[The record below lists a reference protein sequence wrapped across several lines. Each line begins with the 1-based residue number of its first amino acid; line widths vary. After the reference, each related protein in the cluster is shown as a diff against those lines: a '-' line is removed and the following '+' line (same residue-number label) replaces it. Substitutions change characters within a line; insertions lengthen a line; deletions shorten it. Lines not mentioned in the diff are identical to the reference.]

1 MKKQIVPLFS
11 SYVTVIKLDEDI
23 KELKT
28 SNEKFRNSEWG
39 SSSSSINKRV
49 LEKYPKTK
57 KILLDKFKKVALED
71 YKYEN
76 DFIITTSWFTK
87 TLKDQSSLMHIHK
100 NSFYSGVYY
109 FDDYTDKSAPIIFH
123 SPLHQFYD
131 FDIVPSNWNIQ
142 NSSIWKIKPQKN
154 LLLIF
159 PSYLQHSIEK
169 SIEDT
174 TRYSLAFNIIP
185 VGEYGLGDSM
195 VNTEWLT

>member
-1 MKKQIVPLFS
+1 MKQIVPLFS
-11 SYVTVIKLDEDI
+11 SCVTVIQLDEDI
-23 KELKT
+23 KEFKT
-28 SNEKFRNSEWG
+28 SNEKFKNSGWG

-131 FDIVPSNWNIQ
+131 FDIVPSNWNVQ
-142 NSSIWKIKPQKN
+142 NSTIWKIKPQKN
-154 LLLIF
+154 FLLIF

-169 SIEDT
+169 SIENT

-195 VNTEWLT
+195 VNTKWLT

>member
-1 MKKQIVPLFS
+1 MKQIVPLFS
-11 SYVTVIKLDEDI
+11 SCVTVIQLDEDI
-23 KELKT
+23 KEFKT
-28 SNEKFRNSEWG
+28 SDEKFKNSEWG

-131 FDIVPSNWNIQ
+131 FDLMPSNWTIQ
-142 NSSIWKIKPQKN
+142 NSTIWKIQPQKN
-154 LLLIF
+154 CLLIF

-169 SIEDT
+169 SIENT

-195 VNTEWLT
+195 VNTKWLI

>member
-1 MKKQIVPLFS
+1 MKQLVPLFS
-11 SYVTVIKLDEDI
+11 SCVTVIQLDEDI
-23 KELKT
+23 KEFKT
-28 SNEKFRNSEWG
+28 SNEKFKNSGWG

-131 FDIVPSNWNIQ
+131 FDLMPSNWTIQ
-142 NSSIWKIKPQKN
+142 NSTIWKIQPQKN
-154 LLLIF
+154 CLLIF

-169 SIEDT
+169 SIENT

-195 VNTEWLT
+195 VNTKWLI

>member
-1 MKKQIVPLFS
+1 MKQIVPLFS
-11 SYVTVIKLDEDI
+11 SCVTVIQLDEDI
-23 KELKT
+23 KEFKT
-28 SNEKFRNSEWG
+28 SDEKFKNSEWG

-57 KILLDKFKKVALED
+57 KILLDKFKKIALED

-131 FDIVPSNWNIQ
+131 FDIVPSNWNVQ
-142 NSSIWKIKPQKN
+142 NSTIWKIKPQKN
-154 LLLIF
+154 FLLIF

-169 SIEDT
+169 SIENT

-195 VNTEWLT
+195 VNTKWLT

>member
-1 MKKQIVPLFS
+1 MKQIVPLFS
-11 SYVTVIKLDEDI
+11 SCVTVIQLDEDI
-23 KELKT
+23 KEFKT
-28 SNEKFRNSEWG
+28 SNEKFKNSGWG

-131 FDIVPSNWNIQ
+131 FDIVPSNWNVQ
-142 NSSIWKIKPQKN
+142 NSTIWKIKPQKN
-154 LLLIF
+154 FLLIF

-169 SIEDT
+169 SIENT

-195 VNTEWLT
+195 VNTKWLI

>member
-1 MKKQIVPLFS
+1 MKQIVPLFS
-11 SYVTVIKLDEDI
+11 SCVTVIQLDEDI
-23 KELKT
+23 KEFKT
-28 SNEKFRNSEWG
+28 SDEKFKNSEWG

-87 TLKDQSSLMHIHK
+87 TLKDQSSLMHIHN

-131 FDIVPSNWNIQ
+131 FDIVPSNWNVQ
-142 NSSIWKIKPQKN
+142 NSTIWKIKPQKN
-154 LLLIF
+154 FLLIF

-185 VGEYGLGDSM
+185 VGEYGSQDST

>member
-1 MKKQIVPLFS
+1 MKQIVPLFS
-11 SYVTVIKLDEDI
+11 SCVTVIKIDEDI
-23 KELKT
+23 KEFKT
-28 SNEKFRNSEWG
+28 SDEKFKNSEWG

-131 FDIVPSNWNIQ
+131 FDIVPSNWNVQ
-142 NSSIWKIKPQKN
+142 NSTIWKIKPQKN
-154 LLLIF
+154 FLLIF

-169 SIEDT
+169 SIENT

-195 VNTEWLT
+195 VNTKWLT

>member
-1 MKKQIVPLFS
+1 MKQIVPLFS
-11 SYVTVIKLDEDI
+11 SCVTVIQLDEDI
-23 KELKT
+23 KEFKT
-28 SNEKFRNSEWG
+28 SNEKFKNSGWG

-57 KILLDKFKKVALED
+57 KILLDKFKKIALED

-131 FDIVPSNWNIQ
+131 FDIVPSNWNVQ
-142 NSSIWKIKPQKN
+142 NSTIWKIKPQKN
-154 LLLIF
+154 FLLIF

-169 SIEDT
+169 SIENT

-195 VNTEWLT
+195 VNTKWLT

>member
-1 MKKQIVPLFS
+1 MKQIVPLFS
-11 SYVTVIKLDEDI
+11 SCVTVIQLDEDI
-23 KELKT
+23 KEFKT
-28 SNEKFRNSEWG
+28 SDEKFKNSEWG

-131 FDIVPSNWNIQ
+131 FDIVPSNWNVQ
-142 NSSIWKIKPQKN
+142 NSTIWKIKPQKN
-154 LLLIF
+154 FLLIF

-169 SIEDT
+169 SIENT

-185 VGEYGLGDSM
+185 VGEYGSQDST

>member
-1 MKKQIVPLFS
+1 MKQIVPLFS
-11 SYVTVIKLDEDI
+11 SCVTVIQLDEDI
-23 KELKT
+23 KEFKT
-28 SNEKFRNSEWG
+28 SNEKFKNSGWG

-57 KILLDKFKKVALED
+57 KILLDKFKKIALED

-131 FDIVPSNWNIQ
+131 FDLMPSNWTIQ
-142 NSSIWKIKPQKN
+142 NSTIWKIQPQKN
-154 LLLIF
+154 CLLIF

-174 TRYSLAFNIIP
+174 TRYSLAFNLMPAEQI
-185 VGEYGLGDSM
+185 GGGDSTYSPM
-195 VNTEWLT
+195 MMI

>member
-1 MKKQIVPLFS
+1 MKQIVPLFS
-11 SYVTVIKLDEDI
+11 SCVTVIQLDEDI
-23 KELKT
+23 KEFKT
-28 SNEKFRNSEWG
+28 SDEKFKNSEWG

-131 FDIVPSNWNIQ
+131 FDIVPSNWNVQ
-142 NSSIWKIKPQKN
+142 NSTIWKIKPQKN
-154 LLLIF
+154 FLLIF

-169 SIEDT
+169 SIENT

-195 VNTEWLT
+195 VNTKWLT

>member
-1 MKKQIVPLFS
+1 MKQIVPLFS
-11 SYVTVIKLDEDI
+11 SCVTVIQLDEDI
-23 KELKT
+23 KEFKT
-28 SNEKFRNSEWG
+28 SDEKFKNSEWG

-131 FDIVPSNWNIQ
+131 FDIVPSNWNVQ
-142 NSSIWKIKPQKN
+142 NSTIWKIKPQKN
-154 LLLIF
+154 FLLIF

-185 VGEYGLGDSM
+185 VGEYGSQDST

>member
-1 MKKQIVPLFS
+1 MKQIVPLFS
-11 SYVTVIKLDEDI
+11 SCVTVIQLDEDI
-23 KELKT
+23 KEFKT
-28 SNEKFRNSEWG
+28 SDEKFKNSEWG

-131 FDIVPSNWNIQ
+131 FDIVPSNWNVQ
-142 NSSIWKIKPQKN
+142 NSTIWKIKPQKN
-154 LLLIF
+154 FLLIF

-169 SIEDT
+169 SIENTLDILLHLILFL
-174 TRYSLAFNIIP
+174 S
-185 VGEYGLGDSM
+185 
-195 VNTEWLT
+195 VNMD